1 MTEELLRSSSNARMR
16 RGHWAPVDST
26 YVGDLEGVCAARLV
40 VRWVKGPLA
49 QTMSGVFS
57 TGSAGSTWLTCC
69 EGEGPGGDRH
79 KVRGVNQASKFGV
92 EEEEEWAAGSGGGSC
107 AGGRECAS
115 SPGDCRSGLT
125 RMLPT
130 STRPGR
136 LAGGPKGKCLLGHSH
151 GNGLQTYGVLGG
163 PAHLAD
169 GHEPDPS
176 DEDGGG

>member
-92 EEEEEWAAGSGGGSC
+92 EEEEEWAAGRGGGVLRGRARVCIKSRRLQEWVDPHAANKHAAGETGGWAKRQVFIRAFAWQWLANLRCTRRTGASC
-107 AGGRECAS
+107 GR
-115 SPGDCRSGLT
+115 P
-125 RMLPT
+125 
-130 STRPGR
+130 
-136 LAGGPKGKCLLGHSH
+136 
-151 GNGLQTYGVLGG
+151 
-163 PAHLAD
+163 
-169 GHEPDPS
+169 
-176 DEDGGG
+176 